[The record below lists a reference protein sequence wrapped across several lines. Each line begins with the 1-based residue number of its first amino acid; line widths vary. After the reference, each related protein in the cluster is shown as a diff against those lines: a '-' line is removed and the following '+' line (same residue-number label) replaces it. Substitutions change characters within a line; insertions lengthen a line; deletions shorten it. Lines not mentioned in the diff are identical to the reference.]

1 VIPTEIQSLK
11 DLEAYIKLPGNYP
24 ITKLKMD
31 YKNLLQRINAFD
43 ISPFPRNAA
52 RKAFSYSQKEVNIF

>member
-1 VIPTEIQSLK
+1 MIPTKTQNLK

-31 YKNLLQRINAFD
+31 YQSFSQRKIESFNMAVINRE
-43 ISPFPRNAA
+43 S
-52 RKAFSYSQKEVNIF
+52 EC